1 MPVAIGRAGVPVG
14 PVRFIPTHV
23 LFLRLCACARVR
35 LAVLWADDESMPV
48 AVGRTCVLVKHSRFI
63 PTHVLLVGRMLLL
76 KQIY

>member
-23 LFLRLCACARVR
+23 LFLRLCACAHVR

-48 AVGRTCVLVKHSRFI
+48 GVGRARDLVNHTRLI
-63 PTHVLLVGRMLLL
+63 PTHVCLVGRMLLL
-76 KQIY
+76 KQFY